1 MNRSATTFAVTLA
14 ALAAAAPAQAADGG
28 SALRYSARAEVTLKS
43 SLDLARDGD
52 AARGRLMRALK
63 TAHAL
68 EVKAATAARHKLN
81 AGRQTSAAAVKN
93 VGRVL
98 VRLDAAGR
106 TELAVLRATGDKRV
120 QRKAADGVDL
130 NARLTSKLN
139 VDLARSAGEGGA
151 GAQGAAATVV
161 EQRSHR
167 VTGTVRQIVRTRP
180 SVRSED
186 ARAKLDHA
194 VAVFIE
200 ANRRTSEKL
209 SEPPAGGDDSA
220 QPARESALDATVQ
233 SSTDIAAAINGSESQ
248 DAQVSGSANGSAGS
262 SGSTTLGELASAS
275 SNANSALAARA
286 RR

>member
-1 MNRSATTFAVTLA
+1 MHRTTPTFAVALA

-28 SALRYSARAEVTLKS
+28 SAIRSSARADATLKS
-43 SLDLARDGD
+43 SLDLARQGD
-52 AARGRLMRALK
+52 AARGRLLRALK

-68 EVKAATAARHKLN
+68 EVKAATAARRTLN
-81 AGRQTSAAAVKN
+81 SGSQASAAAVKN

-106 TELAVLRATGDKRV
+106 TELAMLRASDDKQV

-130 NARLTSKLN
+130 NARLTSQLDVALAQSA
-139 VDLARSAGEGGA
+139 VDGGS
-151 GAQGAAATVV
+151 GSQAAAASLV

-194 VAVFIE
+194 VAVFVD
-200 ANRRTSEKL
+200 ANRRTSETL
-209 SEPPAGGDDSA
+209 SDPPSAGGDDSA
-220 QPARESALDATVQ
+220 QPARETALEATVQ
-233 SSTDIAAAINGSESQ
+233 SSA
-248 DAQVSGSANGSAGS
+248 
-262 SGSTTLGELASAS
+262 TLGELSSAS
-275 SNANSALAARA
+275 SSSSATLGA
-286 RR
+286 RRR